1 MKKIACFVVMAMLC
15 FIMGVCAD
23 EFSDD
28 ADMDYSYNEDYD
40 ETETVNEKTS
50 DDYDDYESAYDDDY
64 ESEYSDSYGDETGYS
79 GYIGDGI
86 KVFVNNDI
94 VDFDVQPMLIN
105 DRTMVPM
112 RAMFEALG
120 ASVSWNDA
128 TQTAKGVLNG
138 IEVEITIGESCI
150 IKNGEKISLDS
161 PAVIVSDRTLVPVRA
176 VAESFDC
183 AVNWYEKTQTVEI
196 LK

>member
-1 MKKIACFVVMAMLC
+1 MKKIVCIVVMTVLC
-15 FIMGVCAD
+15 FAMGVCAD

-50 DDYDDYESAYDDDY
+50 DDCDDYESAYDDY

-112 RAMFEALG
+112 RAIFEALG

-128 TQTAKGVLNG
+128 TQTAKGVLDG

-150 IKNGEKISLDS
+150 VKNGEKISLDS

-183 AVNWYEKTQTVEI
+183 TVSWYDKTQTVEI

>member
-28 ADMDYSYNEDYD
+28 ADMDYSYNEEYD

-50 DDYDDYESAYDDDY
+50 DDYDDYESAYDDNY
-64 ESEYSDSYGDETGYS
+64 ESEYSDSYGDEAEYS

-112 RAMFEALG
+112 RAIFEALG

-128 TQTAKGVLNG
+128 AQTAKGVLNG

-150 IKNGEKISLDS
+150 IKNGERISLDS